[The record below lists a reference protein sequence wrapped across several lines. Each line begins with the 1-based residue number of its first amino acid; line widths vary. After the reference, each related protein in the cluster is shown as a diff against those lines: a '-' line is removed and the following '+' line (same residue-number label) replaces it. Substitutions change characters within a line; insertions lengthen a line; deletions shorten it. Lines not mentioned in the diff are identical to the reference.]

1 MIEDL
6 FELDEEDVEIIH
18 RDTIEIFNEF
28 LDPEGKGFITRD
40 DIKALSQD
48 TLKQIARRSEAP
60 HGPVAGAPG
69 DQGGASKL
77 RTDSKAE
84 TEQYTKNE
92 IRDEL

>member
-1 MIEDL
+1 M
-6 FELDEEDVEIIH
+6 FELEEEDVEDMQ
-18 RDTIEIFNEF
+18 RDTMEIFHEF

-69 DQGGASKL
+69 DLGGASKF
-77 RTDSKAE
+77 RVDSKAE
-84 TEQYTKNE
+84 TAQDTDNKR
-92 IRDEL
+92 RDEL

>member
-1 MIEDL
+1 M
-6 FELDEEDVEIIH
+6 FELDEEEVELIQ
-18 RDTIEIFNEF
+18 RDTFGIFNEF

-40 DIKALSQD
+40 NIKALSQD

-69 DQGGASKL
+69 DLGGASKL

-84 TEQYTKNE
+84 TEQVTENE

>member
-1 MIEDL
+1 M
-6 FELDEEDVEIIH
+6 FELDEEDVESIQ
-18 RDTIEIFNEF
+18 RDTFEIFREF

-69 DQGGASKL
+69 DLGGASKL
-77 RTDSKAE
+77 RLDSKAE
-84 TEQYTKNE
+84 QDTENE
-92 IRDEL
+92 RRDEL

>member
-6 FELDEEDVEIIH
+6 FELDEDDVESIQ
-18 RDTIEIFNEF
+18 RDTFEIFHEF
-28 LDPEGKGFITRD
+28 LDPDGKGFITRD

-69 DQGGASKL
+69 DLGGAFKL
-77 RTDSKAE
+77 RMDSKAE
-84 TEQYTKNE
+84 TEQDTGNE
-92 IRDEL
+92 RRDEL